1 MSDSIYNKSLPA
13 MDFSQSVVL
22 VVGDVMLDRYWQG
35 STDRISPEAPVPVVK
50 VNDRSMRIGG
60 AGNVAVNVTSLGA
73 EARLLSVYGK
83 DEAGMDLKQL
93 LQEFGVEDHCLQA
106 EDFVTTTKLRVLSQ
120 HQQLIRLD
128 FETVSE
134 SGCGDEVFARYREV
148 LQDVG
153 LVVLSDY
160 GKGIVSDAQAFIKL
174 ARAQQKR
181 VLVDPKSRDFSL
193 YAGAHLITPNK
204 KEFELAVGATTS
216 QSHLEEKAFRLIDEC
231 HLDGVL
237 VTQGDKGMTLVMRE
251 SQPVQFPAYA
261 REVFDVTGAGD
272 TVIASLAA
280 GLSSGLQI
288 EDAVHL
294 SCVAAGIVVGRV
306 GTASVSQDD
315 LMEAE
320 QQHRERLS
328 SEKILDQQE
337 LVQFVQHARRQN
349 RKIVVTNGCF
359 DILHSGHVQ
368 YLEQAAQLGDV
379 LIVAVNSDDS
389 VRQLKGDSR
398 PINDLH
404 ERMSI
409 LAGLASVDK
418 VVAFDELT
426 PQQLICSIRPDI
438 LVKGG
443 DYEVEHIA
451 GRECAGEVRLI
462 SFIEGRSTSRTVSRI
477 KEMT

>member
-1 MSDSIYNKSLPA
+1 MSDSVYNKSLPA
-13 MDFSQSVVL
+13 MDFSKSSVL

-50 VNDRSMRIGG
+50 VSDRSMRIGG
-60 AGNVAVNVTSLGA
+60 AGNVAVNITSLGA
-73 EARLLSVYGK
+73 QARLLSVYGS
-83 DEAGMDLKQL
+83 DEAGNDLKQL
-93 LQEFGVEDHCLQA
+93 LRDYGVSDHCLQA
-106 EDFVTTTKLRVLSQ
+106 EGFVTTTKLRVLSQ

-128 FETVSE
+128 FETISE
-134 SGCGDEVFARYREV
+134 AGQGDGVRARYAELV
-148 LQDVG
+148 PDID

-160 GKGIVSDAQAFIKL
+160 GKGIVSNAGAFIGL
-174 ARAQQKR
+174 AASRGKR
-181 VLVDPKSRDFSL
+181 VLVDPKSRDFSI
-193 YAGAHLITPNK
+193 YAGAHLVTPNK
-204 KEFELAVGATTS
+204 KEFELAVGETRS
-216 QSHLEEKAFRLIDEC
+216 QSQLEEKAFRLIEDC
-231 HLDGVL
+231 RLDGLL
-237 VTQGDKGMTLVMRE
+237 VTQGDKGMTLVMRGQ
-251 SQPVQFPAYA
+251 QPVQFPAYA

-280 GLSSGLQI
+280 GLSSGLKI

-315 LMEAE
+315 LQEAE
-320 QQHRERLS
+320 QQQRERLS
-328 SEKILDQQE
+328 AEKIVDQQQ
-337 LVQFVQHARRQN
+337 LADFVDYTRRNN
-349 RKIVVTNGCF
+349 RSIVITNGCF

-389 VRQLKGDSR
+389 VRQLKGDNR
-398 PINDLH
+398 PINDLA
-404 ERMSI
+404 ERMAI

-426 PQQLICSIRPDI
+426 PQELICQIRPDI

-443 DYEVEHIA
+443 DYEVEQIA

-477 KEMT
+477 KEMS